1 MSLGNRTASLRSTS
15 SGGSGQVS
23 STPTPLTGDSIRSQV
38 KKKKDLA
45 EESVIVL
52 RGAKYPRGVC
62 LMYEVTSKGRVL
74 LTYGQ
79 NLLIHADRRAHTGS
93 KKPQQQIASEIIY
106 IWLRYALCVRVFASV
121 LTFFFPQTNSK
132 ITFSFPKAI
141 VVIDNE
147 TRIATNVLEGRGK
160 SARG

>member
-1 MSLGNRTASLRSTS
+1 MSWDVPGKPNGVVKEYQLRRV
-15 SGGSGQVS
+15 G
-23 STPTPLTGDSIRSQV
+23 TGLIYTDTTDRRQHTV
-38 KKKKDLA
+38 TGKKKKKDLA

-79 NLLIHADRRAHTGS
+79 NLLIHADRRAHTSS

-106 IWLRYALCVRVFASV
+106 IWLRYALCVGF
-121 LTFFFPQTNSK
+121 LHQY
-132 ITFSFPKAI
+132 
-141 VVIDNE
+141 
-147 TRIATNVLEGRGK
+147 
-160 SARG
+160 